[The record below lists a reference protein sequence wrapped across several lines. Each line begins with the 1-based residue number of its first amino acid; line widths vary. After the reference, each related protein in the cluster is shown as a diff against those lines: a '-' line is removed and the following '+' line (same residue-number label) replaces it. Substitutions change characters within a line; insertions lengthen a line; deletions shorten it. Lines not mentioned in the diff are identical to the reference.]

1 MKRHTDT
8 LPERVKELAVEFN
21 SDLSLN
27 DMNLKEKTLL
37 CPTIKCKWSQ
47 INYEECHL
55 LKKMESARTTLIEN
69 YVSQYGQQGIPKFKT
84 EQEAKTNEKI
94 IMLDKAIEEQKDIT
108 RFLDSVMKIVLGFG
122 YDVRAA
128 VDMTKLENQ

>member
-1 MKRHTDT
+1 MKRHTDI
-8 LPERVKELAVEFN
+8 LPERVKELAIDFN

-55 LKKMESARTTLIEN
+55 LKKMENIRATMVET
-69 YVSQYGQQGIPKFKT
+69 YVSQFGQPGVPKFKT
-84 EQEAKTNEKI
+84 EQEAKLDDKI
-94 IMLDKAIEEQKDIT
+94 AKLDKGIEEQKDVV
-108 RFLDSVMKIVLGFG
+108 RFLDSVMKIALGFG
-122 YDVRAA
+122 YDIKSA
-128 VDMTKLENQ
+128 VDMTKMENT